1 MYPHLKLKETTSQ
14 IKRLT
19 YLSIQTIVGDDL
31 SRVAKI
37 VVKMPYHNFEK
48 LTAQFQEKKYQD
60 TVSNYKHCNNKSLCK
75 IINEKV
81 SAEPKKHYRTH
92 PLKVKKVLRQVIR
105 S

>member
-19 YLSIQTIVGDDL
+19 YLSIQPIVVGDDL

-48 LTAQFQEKKYQD
+48 LTAQFQEKNIKILS
-60 TVSNYKHCNNKSLCK
+60 V
-75 IINEKV
+75 IINIVIIKV
-81 SAEPKKHYRTH
+81 YAKS
-92 PLKVKKVLRQVIR
+92 
-105 S
+105 